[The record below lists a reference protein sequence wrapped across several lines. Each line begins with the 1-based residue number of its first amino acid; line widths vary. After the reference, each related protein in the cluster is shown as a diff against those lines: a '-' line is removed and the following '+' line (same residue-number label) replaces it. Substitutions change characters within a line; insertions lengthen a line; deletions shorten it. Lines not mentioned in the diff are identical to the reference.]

1 MPVLLVRDEIL
12 RARNVNLAESHLRTI
27 RAVHAG
33 TGDLSALH
41 ARKLLDTLAGAAH
54 SKLHADSLHAWRDGR
69 TLAEARTLPA
79 DVVLTKTLSSVPLL
93 DRGDL
98 QARSHDAFTRQVTGF
113 LHYYESS
120 GTTGDPVAAPKA
132 VDDLV
137 VNTMNIGEM
146 WGRFLDPSDSALILI
161 NGPFAPAGYQF
172 EKVLEYLGVLSMRL
186 WVDNVTGDYTR
197 VLRLSENLR
206 ANVYVGTASRL
217 LELVHFAL
225 RNDTP
230 PPRFDRLLLM
240 AEQTGDAL
248 LQHLEQLTGATA
260 FVASYGSSETGTTA
274 VTCERGSLHL
284 QLQSYLL
291 ELHDERGTRLVSD
304 RPDSG
309 ELVVTTLDL
318 PARPLVRYRTG
329 DLVEM
334 TGEPCRCGLAL
345 PVIRTLGRR
354 QDVITLGGVNVRQ
367 EDFEATLWSCAGAGP
382 AVLNYM
388 LVVRGQDVVCLVTT
402 DQPPSDVWVTA
413 TTDRLGA
420 SFAGRRFGIGVVDT
434 LPPMATMGSYV
445 GWKLSRV
452 LDLDDARTWSTLPAP
467 IEAVLRETLQQV
479 EASTGLRPAHH
490 GGAPTEPE
498 GITNDG
504 S

>member
-1 MPVLLVRDEIL
+1 MLLLRDEVL
-12 RARNVNLAESHLRTI
+12 RAHHMSLVESHLRTV

-33 TGDLSALH
+33 TDDLSALQ
-41 ARKLLDTLAGAAH
+41 ARKLLDTLAVAAR
-54 SKLHADSLHAWRDGR
+54 SRLHAESLRDWRDDR
-69 TLAEARTLPA
+69 TLAEARALPA
-79 DVVLTKTLSSVPLL
+79 DVVLTKLLSSVPLL
-93 DRGDL
+93 DRGEL
-98 QARSHDAFTRQVTGF
+98 RARSRDAFTRQVTSF

-146 WGRFLDPSDSALILI
+146 WGRILDPSDTALILI

-197 VLRLSENLR
+197 VLRLAAELH

-217 LELVHFAL
+217 LELVHFAV
-225 RNDTP
+225 RNGMP

-240 AEQTGDAL
+240 AEQTGDNL
-248 LQHLEQLTGATA
+248 LRHLEQLTGATA
-260 FVASYGSSETGTTA
+260 YVASYGSSETGTTA
-274 VTCERGSLHL
+274 VTCERGRLHL

-291 ELHDERGTRLVSD
+291 ELHDERGTRLVD
-304 RPDSG
+304 GGPDSG

-329 DLVEM
+329 DLVET
-334 TGEPCRCGLAL
+334 TGEPCPCGLAL
-345 PVIRTLGRR
+345 PVMRTLGRR
-354 QDVITLGGVNVRQ
+354 QDVITFGGVNIRQ
-367 EDFEATLWSCAGAGP
+367 EDFEAELWSGAGGGSI
-382 AVLNYM
+382 VLDYM
-388 LVVRGQDVVCLVTT
+388 LVVRGHEVVCLVTT
-402 DQPPSDVWVTA
+402 DQPPSGSWVAA
-413 TTDRLGA
+413 TTDRLGS
-420 SFAGRRFGIGVVDT
+420 SFAGRRFGIGVVDA
-434 LPPMATMGSYV
+434 LPPLASMGSYA

-452 LDLDDARTWSTLPAP
+452 LDLDNTRAWSGLPAP
-467 IEAVLRETLQQV
+467 IEAVLRQTLQQV
-479 EASTGLRPAHH
+479 EASTGLRPAHP
-490 GGAPTEPE
+490 GGALTEPE
-498 GITNDG
+498 RITDE